1 MSNILQALNESLADE
16 IMAIAKAKGMNP
28 RLRGTPEQE
37 RERTQQMLA
46 QRAKDR
52 EMNPPQKPT
61 LSPEQVEQ
69 LKQSLEQEQKDFDPY
84 YEYSDDHGYWTKQK
98 EKAQRIGRIKQQL
111 KDAGEQLKEQ
121 KIYSSVSVL
130 TEARIYKLWEN
141 AGHKINEA
149 QLTADQIK
157 DLFSQI
163 EQGATAAGGNRT
175 MLGKGKDAAGAVSK
189 AWNDLKDKI
198 YNSKPMSNFAAAY
211 DKAAEQLKQATGGDE
226 GAMKYIQ
233 KYRDF
238 AQKHPVLQSAIYSA
252 LIAAAGI
259 SSAGLGGAAMLG
271 LLKMVD
277 QAIQGKDIRSAMW
290 SGAKT
295 GAMAYGASKIG
306 DLVKGQGSTSTTT
319 DTTGYSQ
326 EYTGQ
331 TGDYGQPTY
340 NLKPT
345 GGDMQYV
352 PRPGTIQA
360 GQGAG
365 NTIDWGGEFV
375 PKGGSS
381 VSGTLSGVTS
391 DQITSSPVYK
401 QVFADQMKRFG
412 NAPGASID
420 AHEVAAAAAEQAMLK
435 GGVKESIELSES
447 QIRLVIGT
455 IAGASNLQ
463 EGIGDAFKTFVNTG
477 KQNWSKDIAAVK
489 GVAGKAADWA
499 KTKGHNLTTKVTAD
513 KLMQAWKK
521 AGSPTDSLD
530 VASVIQNAGVSSDI
544 IKQVYSSMKIPAP
557 GEAGGGAQGTRDI
570 PVDPSSV
577 APGPVSTAGGQTPS
591 TPSDQAS
598 APATGGTAGTQGA
611 PAKAAGATSGYQQ
624 VKQLLTQ
631 LDKRGKMDLV
641 KMLEKELAVTE
652 DILSLTE
659 SELQLLAELSPETLA
674 SYKKK
679 AGQSASQADKEG
691 NYKLGDKRFSGIV
704 RATKKE
710 LDKDVAKHKQDVE
723 EGFMDMFSKK
733 EQSPKGPQILYYVK
747 NPDGT
752 KTYINIK
759 DAEQLADVQKQHQG
773 KDAKTLDLSRQ
784 DVLDWLQSRGVNL
797 RKFWPG
803 ATITVGGRDAG
814 QNVEEDLDENLHKWF
829 KEKWVRFGPDG
840 KIRGDCARGSDSE
853 GKPKCL
859 PQSKA
864 HSLGKKGRASA
875 AARKRREDPNPERSG
890 KAINVNTKKKTN
902 EAELDEACWKGY
914 HKEGNKKMFGKTYP
928 NCVKN
933 TNEEQEEKCPHCG
946 GPMFSEMIM
955 NEKKDACYYKV
966 KSRYKVWPSAYA
978 SGALV
983 KCRKKGASNWGTGGK
998 K

>member
-1 MSNILQALNESLADE
+1 M
-16 IMAIAKAKGMNP
+16 
-28 RLRGTPEQE
+28 
-37 RERTQQMLA
+37 
-46 QRAKDR
+46 
-52 EMNPPQKPT
+52 
-61 LSPEQVEQ
+61 
-69 LKQSLEQEQKDFDPY
+69 
-84 YEYSDDHGYWTKQK
+84 
-98 EKAQRIGRIKQQL
+98 
-111 KDAGEQLKEQ
+111 
-121 KIYSSVSVL
+121 SVL

-141 AGHKINEA
+141 AGQKINEA

-163 EQGATAAGGNRT
+163 EQSATAAGGNRT
-175 MLGKGKDAAGAVSK
+175 LVGKGADAAGAVSK
-189 AWNDLKDKI
+189 AWSDLKDKI

-306 DLVKGQGSTSTTT
+306 DLMKGPQTDVGSTA
-319 DTTGYSQ
+319 SQ
-326 EYTGQ
+326 ASEY
-331 TGDYGQPTY
+331 GDIYK
-340 NLKPT
+340 NAFK
-345 GGDMQYV
+345 
-352 PRPGTIQA
+352 
-360 GQGAG
+360 QGAG
-365 NTIDWGGEFV
+365 AARQAIESGQVGDYN
-375 PKGGSS
+375 S
-381 VSGTLSGVTS
+381 VLDIT
-391 DQITSSPVYK
+391 DQIMADIGTELSPQSY
-401 QVFADQMKRFG
+401 
-412 NAPGASID
+412 SIIEKMVRD
-420 AHEVAAAAAEQAMLK
+420 KLMAGIQ
-435 GGVKESIELSES
+435 KESIELSES

-591 TPSDQAS
+591 TPSGQAS

-631 LDKRGKMDLV
+631 LDKRGKMNLV

-723 EGFMDMFSKK
+723 EGFMDMFNKK

-752 KTYINIK
+752 KTYVNIK
-759 DAEQLADVQKQHQG
+759 DAEQLADVQKQYQG

-840 KIRGDCARGSDSE
+840 KIRGDCARGSNSE

-890 KAINVNTKKKTN
+890 KAINVNTKKKSN
-902 EAELDEACWKGY
+902 ESLREFAPMGSGDNGDDGFDDNTLKMLAAQWWNGDEDPRVEKTLAAAGWEIGQDEGYDNGGVFVVRAGDVNGNSYMSWPAEELTALSEACWKGY

-933 TNEEQEEKCPHCG
+933 TNEEQGVAEEKCPHCG